1 MKLWRSLIAWLPWTP
16 RSQTTHQTENET
28 PPEVGGRSL
37 RLRLLFWIIIWLMPA
52 AIVSV
57 VQGIDRVQRDVS
69 DVRERLVQ
77 TARSSAADEENLLAS
92 GEQVLRA
99 LANQPEVRTG
109 APDCGK
115 SLANAIKGLNYFTN
129 IARIDAR
136 GELLCA
142 AVPPP
147 PEQGNVVDRPW
158 WKDAPHHSGFFI
170 TPQIYS
176 VVSHRNVLG
185 GVLPLRT
192 ASGAFDGVMAL
203 ALDVGWLDVLLHSR
217 SIPAGAVLAVFDPA
231 NTMVASNDPEAA
243 EKIFAEPAQTAKG
256 DELLSA
262 TANGENWSYVLVPL
276 LNNTTKV
283 GFAMRERD
291 LFASTYLHVTTD
303 LLLPVLMLGLASA
316 AIWIFTDRQ
325 ITRWIVYLRRI
336 ATAYARGHYAIRPV
350 ALEEAPSEFRT
361 LGETF
366 STMAAAVQDRDRRL
380 REALDHKSLMIK
392 ETHHRV
398 KNNLQIVMSL
408 LSLQAGKL
416 RDPAAKDAL
425 RQAQM
430 RVNALALVHRIL
442 HEIEDLGS
450 VDLQRLIHDLA
461 HQIHEGFG
469 AERRD
474 LRLEVDIVPRQA
486 PSDIAVPLT
495 LFTVEALTNAFKH
508 AYPVG
513 ARGGVIRVSLAP
525 LENGKLRLAIE
536 DDGLGVQGE
545 PAGNGIGTRLIQ
557 AFAQQIGGTATV
569 TKRDTGGT
577 VVELIFPDPLFEP
590 EMAEPVT
597 A

>member
-1 MKLWRSLIAWLPWTP
+1 MR
-16 RSQTTHQTENET
+16 RSQTKQPTENET

-69 DVRERLVQ
+69 DVRERLIQ
-77 TARSSAADEENLLAS
+77 TARSSAADEENVLAS

-99 LANQPEVRTG
+99 LANQPEVRAG
-109 APDCGK
+109 APDCDK

-129 IARIDAR
+129 IARINAR

-147 PEQGNVVDRPW
+147 PEQENVAADRPW
-158 WKDAPHHSGFFI
+158 WKDAAHHSGFFI

-176 VVSHRNVLG
+176 AVSHRNVLG
-185 GVLPLRT
+185 GVLPLRN

-203 ALDVGWLDVLLHSR
+203 ALDVGWLDVLLHSK
-217 SIPAGAVLAVFDPA
+217 SIPAGAVIAVFDPV
-231 NTMVASNDPEAA
+231 NTIVASNDPEAA
-243 EKIFAEPAQTAKG
+243 EKIFGQPPQTAKV
-256 DELLSA
+256 DELLSG

-283 GFAMRERD
+283 GFAMRERA

-316 AIWIFTDRQ
+316 AIWIFADRQ

-366 STMAAAVQDRDRRL
+366 SAMATAVQDRDRRL

-450 VDLQRLIHDLA
+450 VDVQRLIRDLA
-461 HQIHEGFG
+461 HQIQEGFG

-525 LENGKLRLAIE
+525 IENGKLRLAIE

-545 PAGNGIGTRLIQ
+545 SDGNGIGTRLIQ

-569 TKRDTGGT
+569 TRRDTGGT
-577 VVELIFPDPLFEP
+577 VVELIFPDPQFEP
-590 EMAEPVT
+590 DIAEPVT